1 MINKLKRTKHRISET
16 MVALSIL
23 LPTATHA
30 ATIESILNKGV
41 HFLQGPVAKAAG
53 LLAIVGSG
61 FLCLYKQQLPKDQF
75 VMILVG
81 LGIIFGGSSL
91 YSTLVG

>member
-1 MINKLKRTKHRISET
+1 MIRYLKNRVTRIKKTGVLFLIAAPS
-16 MVALSIL
+16 LSY
-23 LPTATHA
+23 A

-41 HFLQGPVAKAAG
+41 SFLQGPVARAAG
-53 LLAIVGSG
+53 ILAIVGSG

-91 YSTLVG
+91 YSSLIG

>member
-1 MINKLKRTKHRISET
+1 MIIQVKNRVTRINKAIVLWLITTPS
-16 MVALSIL
+16 LSQ
-23 LPTATHA
+23 A

-41 HFLQGPVAKAAG
+41 HFLQGPMAKAAG

-91 YSTLVG
+91 YSSLIG

>member
-1 MINKLKRTKHRISET
+1 MIKAIKNKITHINKALVFLLVTLPSISQ
-16 MVALSIL
+16 
-23 LPTATHA
+23 A

-41 HFLQGPVAKAAG
+41 HFLQGPMAKAAG

-91 YSTLVG
+91 YSSLIG